1 MANLKTVAH
10 HDTKCFS
17 FVVAGFINTWH
28 LPGVLLIHC
37 MKDVHQGVNKTNC
50 CLVYSI
56 AGRGPK
62 KDEGEKKEDVLN
74 IFSVASGHLY
84 ERFLRYEFLIS
95 QSLSLVTLQALKVI
109 FFSALILLSSPSPSH
124 LYFRI
129 MMLSLLRHTKTPV
142 KFWFLKNYLSPSF
155 KVPLRPTFCL

>member
-95 QSLSLVTLQALKVI
+95 QSLSLVTLQAVK
-109 FFSALILLSSPSPSH
+109 SS
-124 LYFRI
+124 
-129 MMLSLLRHTKTPV
+129 
-142 KFWFLKNYLSPSF
+142 SF
-155 KVPLRPTFCL
+155 QP